1 MLEPLVSI
9 LIPVYN
15 TEDYLPKCLDS
26 IVNQTYSNLQVVIID
41 DGSKDA
47 SLCIAQK
54 YVKQYPYIE
63 VYHQENQGVAS
74 TRNNLLN
81 KAKGDY
87 VLFVDSDDWC
97 ELDMVDFLI
106 NKAIAN
112 NADIVTCSM
121 VKNDEPFVSNIFLE
135 EIWDQEKAVL
145 EFLRHKIFNG
155 SLCNKLIK
163 TSLLHNLRFHCEI
176 FYGED
181 ALFIWNVLQK
191 VNQVLITDRELY
203 HYRVND
209 TSLSH
214 QNWTPFKKGSG
225 HKVWSEIVSD
235 TEKKWIQFLDIAKA
249 RFAIEDMWGLYY
261 ASLCD
266 YPYDEHINER
276 QMNIRHNLKL
286 IKESGLLSNGKL
298 LAAYV
303 LAYCYCLGKIFKFL

>member
-1 MLEPLVSI
+1 MNKPLVSI

-26 IVNQTYSNLQVVIID
+26 IVNQTYSNLQIVIID

-74 TRNNLLN
+74 IRNNLLN

>member
-1 MLEPLVSI
+1 MNKPLVSI

-15 TEDYLPKCLDS
+15 TEEYLPKCLDS

-47 SLCIAQK
+47 SFCIAQK
-54 YVKQYPYIE
+54 YAKQYPCIE

-74 TRNNLLN
+74 TRNNLLD
-81 KAKGDY
+81 KVKGDY

-112 NADIVTCSM
+112 DADIVTCSV

-135 EIWDQEKAVL
+135 EIWDQGKTVL

-163 TSLLHNLRFHCEI
+163 TSLLHNLRFHCGI

-286 IKESGLLSNGKL
+286 IKKSGLLSNGKL

>member
-1 MLEPLVSI
+1 MNKPLVSI

-15 TEDYLPKCLDS
+15 TEGFLPKCLDS

-54 YVKQYPYIE
+54 YAKQYPYIE
-63 VYHQENQGVAS
+63 VYHQENQGIAS
-74 TRNNLLN
+74 TRNNLLD

-112 NADIVTCSM
+112 KADMVTCSM
-121 VKNDEPFVSNIFLE
+121 VKNNETFVSNIFLE
-135 EIWDQEKAVL
+135 EIWDREKAVL

-163 TSLLHNLRFHCEI
+163 TSLLHNLRFHCGI

-181 ALFIWNVLQK
+181 ALFLWKVLQSVDSIVVTNK
-191 VNQVLITDRELY
+191 ILY
-203 HYRVND
+203 HYRMNNN
-209 TSLSH
+209 SLSH
-214 QNWTPFKKGSG
+214 LSWTPDKKGTS
-225 HKVWSEIVSD
+225 KFVWKKITEE
-235 TEKKWIQFLDIAKA
+235 TEKRWPQYIDIVKVRAA
-249 RFAIEDMWGLYY
+249 LEDMWALYY
-261 ASLCD
+261 ASASA
-266 YPYDEHINER
+266 YHYDDNIKVR
-276 QMNIRHNLKL
+276 QRSIRNNLGRIIKSDIASRNMKIYAL
-286 IKESGLLSNGKL
+286 ISSLSYKL
-298 LAAYV
+298 LKY
-303 LAYCYCLGKIFKFL
+303 IH

>member
-1 MLEPLVSI
+1 MNKPLVSI

-15 TEDYLPKCLDS
+15 TEEYLPKCLDS
-26 IVNQTYSNLQVVIID
+26 IVNQTYSNFQVVIID

-47 SLCIAQK
+47 SFCIAQK
-54 YVKQYPYIE
+54 YAKQYPYIE
-63 VYHQENQGVAS
+63 VYRQENQGVAS
-74 TRNNLLN
+74 TRNNLLD
-81 KAKGDY
+81 KVKGDY

-112 NADIVTCSM
+112 NADVVTCSM
-121 VKNDEPFVSNIFLE
+121 VKNDELFVSNISLE

-163 TSLLHNLRFHCEI
+163 TSLLHNLRFHCRI

-286 IKESGLLSNGKL
+286 IKKSGLLSNGKL

-303 LAYCYCLGKIFKFL
+303 LAYCYCLGMIFKFL

>member
-1 MLEPLVSI
+1 MNKPLVSI
-9 LIPVYN
+9 LIPIYN
-15 TEDYLPKCLDS
+15 TEEFLPKCLDS
-26 IVNQTYSNLQVVIID
+26 IVNQTYSNFQVVIID

-47 SLCIAQK
+47 SFCIAQK
-54 YVKQYPYIE
+54 YAKQYPYIE

-74 TRNNLLN
+74 TRNNLLD
-81 KAKGDY
+81 KVKGDY

-112 NADIVTCSM
+112 KADMVTCSM
-121 VKNDEPFVSNIFLE
+121 VKNDETFVSNVFLE
-135 EIWDQEKAVL
+135 EIWDREKAVL

-155 SLCNKLIK
+155 SLWNKLIK

-286 IKESGLLSNGKL
+286 IKKSGLLSNGKL

>member
-1 MLEPLVSI
+1 M
-9 LIPVYN
+9 
-15 TEDYLPKCLDS
+15 D
-26 IVNQTYSNLQVVIID
+26 
-41 DGSKDA
+41 
-47 SLCIAQK
+47 
-54 YVKQYPYIE
+54 
-63 VYHQENQGVAS
+63 
-74 TRNNLLN
+74 
-81 KAKGDY
+81 
-87 VLFVDSDDWC
+87 
-97 ELDMVDFLI
+97 
-106 NKAIAN
+106 
-112 NADIVTCSM
+112 
-121 VKNDEPFVSNIFLE
+121 
-135 EIWDQEKAVL
+135 
-145 EFLRHKIFNG
+145 
-155 SLCNKLIK
+155 
-163 TSLLHNLRFHCEI
+163 HCEI

>member
-1 MLEPLVSI
+1 MNKPLVSI
-9 LIPVYN
+9 LIPIYN
-15 TEDYLPKCLDS
+15 TEEFLPKCLDS

-47 SLCIAQK
+47 SLSIAQK
-54 YVKQYPYIE
+54 YAKQYPYIE